1 MNRPPFALLLDR
13 VPALLA
19 ILLGLAW
26 PSARAQEFSANLETT
41 PGQFFTVAEP
51 ITHETIARIR
61 AATMQLVDTSASA
74 EQASRPILVFE
85 FLPGETAPGKSEF
98 GACYDLANL
107 ITKELAGAKL
117 TVAYVP
123 QPLKG
128 YVVLPVLACSE
139 IVMGSS
145 ASLGPITP
153 EGQSVDAA
161 LREPIRFLA
170 IRKTRDPDL
179 LLGMLDRDLDLRRV
193 RAADKSIRYML
204 TENLKEYEKSHTI
217 IDEQPAWDAGQRGVY
232 TAKRAHEE
240 GVCKRIAES
249 PAELKTIYHLGG
261 NSSIE
266 DPTLGQKIRP
276 AWIKLSGLLD
286 NTAVS
291 YLTRKIELA
300 RQEKDNL
307 LILEIDS
314 PGGMEDVGDRIA
326 DLLSAVKD
334 MKTVA
339 FIDDRATGVAALV
352 PLACRDIV
360 FKKGSRM
367 GDVRHTV
374 SGGNG
379 QLHDLN
385 PALRSSLAEKAA
397 LLAREKGHP
406 DAVAVAMVD
415 PDAEVV
421 EARDADTGASRL
433 LLRQQVEADRAR
445 YQVIQTR
452 KEPGTVLTVRAE
464 DAASYGLGQAVNDSE
479 ELKNL
484 YGLRGRSIRVD
495 GPGWVDSFVAI
506 LTDPYVSWLL
516 LFIGVFMMVV
526 ELKLPGVGLPA
537 IISAVAFVLFFWS
550 KNLSGTADQLEILLF
565 LIGLVCVAVE
575 LFVLPGFGVFGMSG
589 ILLMLCSIVLASHSF
604 VWPTQDYEY
613 QELGHTL
620 LQLTGM
626 LVAVGGCVVAL
637 ARYLPSLPLLNRLVL
652 RPEPWTI
659 VEAED
664 SMGRPASEGYES
676 LALLIGETG
685 RTTSPLRPAG
695 KARFGS
701 HLIDVTAAGMF
712 VEPDTLVEVVDVQG
726 TRVIVKRV
734 GS

>member
-1 MNRPPFALLLDR
+1 MIRPPAALPLERIL
-13 VPALLA
+13 PLLA
-19 ILLGLAW
+19 ILLGL
-26 PSARAQEFSANLETT
+26 SGLDVRAQQFSDAPPTS
-41 PGQFFTVAEP
+41 PGQFFPIAEP
-51 ITHETIARIR
+51 VTHETIARIC
-61 AATMQLVDTSASA
+61 AAALQLVHQGASG
-74 EQASRPILVFE
+74 ELERPPILVFE
-85 FLPGETAPGKSEF
+85 FLPGDSAPGKSEF
-98 GACYDLANL
+98 GACYDLAKL
-107 ITKELAGAKL
+107 ISRELAGAKL

-128 YVVLPVLACSE
+128 YVVLPALACTE

-153 EGQSVDAA
+153 EGETVDAA
-161 LREPIRFLA
+161 LREPVRFLA

-193 RAADKSIRYML
+193 RTADKSVRYML
-204 TENLKEYEKSHTI
+204 AENLKTYEKTHQVI
-217 IDEQPAWDAGQRGVY
+217 ENQPAWDAGQRGVY
-232 TAKRAHEE
+232 TARRAHEE
-240 GVCKRIAES
+240 GFCKRTAES
-249 PAELKTIYHLGG
+249 PAELRTLYQLDGR
-261 NSSIE
+261 SAVD
-266 DPTLGQKIRP
+266 DPTLGQDIQP
-276 AWIKLSGLLD
+276 AWIKLTGLLD
-286 NTAVS
+286 NTSVA
-291 YLTRKIELA
+291 YLSRKIELA
-300 RQEKDNL
+300 RQQKDNL

-314 PGGMEDVGDRIA
+314 QGGMEDVGDRIA

-339 FIDDRATGVAALV
+339 FIDDRATGVAAFL

-374 SGGNG
+374 SGGSG
-379 QLHDLN
+379 RLHDLS
-385 PALRSSLAEKAA
+385 PVLRASLAEKAA
-397 LLAREKGHP
+397 FLAREKGHP
-406 DAVAVAMVD
+406 EAIAVAMVD
-415 PDAEVV
+415 PAAEVV
-421 EARDADTGASRL
+421 EARDSQTGASRL
-433 LLRQQVEADRAR
+433 LLRSQADADRAR
-445 YQVIQTR
+445 YQIIQTR
-452 KEPGTVLTVRAE
+452 KEPGSVLTVQAE
-464 DAASYGLGQAVNDSE
+464 DAASYGLGQVVNDSE

-495 GPGWVDSFVAI
+495 GPGWVDSLVAI

-550 KNLSGTADQLEILLF
+550 KNLSGTADQLEIILF

-626 LVAVGGCVVAL
+626 LAAVGGCVIAL

-659 VEAED
+659 VEPED
-664 SMGRPASEGYES
+664 AMGRPASEGFES
-676 LALLIGETG
+676 LAFLIGETG

-695 KARFGS
+695 KARFGT
-701 HLIDVTAAGMF
+701 HLIDVTAAGTF
-712 VEPDTLVEVVDVQG
+712 VEPDSLVEVVDVQG
-726 TRVIVKRV
+726 TRVIVKQV

>member
-1 MNRPPFALLLDR
+1 MIRPPEALRPER
-13 VPALLA
+13 VLPLLA
-19 ILLGLAW
+19 ILIGLTGPFAK
-26 PSARAQEFSANLETT
+26 AQQPAAVPETT
-41 PGQFFTVAEP
+41 PGQFFTIAEP
-51 ITHETIARIR
+51 VTHETIARIR
-61 AATMQLVDTSASA
+61 AATLQLVDENASA
-74 EQASRPILVFE
+74 EQGSRPILIFE
-85 FLPGETAPGKSEF
+85 FVPGETAPGKSEF
-98 GACYDLANL
+98 GACYDLSNL
-107 ITKELAGAKL
+107 ISKELAGAKL

-128 YVVLPVLACSE
+128 FVVLPALACSE
-139 IVMGSS
+139 IVMGAS

-153 EGQSVDAA
+153 EGQTVDAA
-161 LREPIRFLA
+161 LREPVRFLA
-170 IRKTRDPDL
+170 MRKTRDPDL
-179 LLGMLDRDLDLRRV
+179 LLGMLDRDADLWRV
-193 RAADKSIRYML
+193 RTADKGVQYML
-204 TENLKEYEKSHTI
+204 AENLKTYEKTRQVI
-217 IDEQPAWDAGQRGVY
+217 EKQPAWDAGQRGVY
-232 TAKRAHEE
+232 TARRAREE
-240 GVCKRIAES
+240 GFCTRTAES
-249 PAELKTIYHLGG
+249 PEELKNLYHLDGR
-261 NSSIE
+261 SAIE
-266 DPTLGQKIRP
+266 DVTLGQKIRP

-286 NTAVS
+286 NTSVS
-291 YLTRKIELA
+291 YLSRKIELA

-339 FIDDRATGVAALV
+339 FIDDRATGVAALL

-374 SGGNG
+374 SGGG
-379 QLHDLN
+379 GRLQDLN
-385 PALRSSLAEKAA
+385 PALRASLAEKAA
-397 LLAREKGHP
+397 FLAREKGHP
-406 DAVAVAMVD
+406 EAIAVAMVD
-415 PDAEVV
+415 PDSEVV
-421 EARDADTGASRL
+421 EARDSQTGASRL
-433 LLRQQVEADRAR
+433 LLRTQVEADRAR

-452 KEPGTVLTVRAE
+452 KEPGSVLTVRA
-464 DAASYGLGQAVNDSE
+464 DAAASYGLGQAVNDSE

-495 GPGWVDSFVAI
+495 GPGWVDSLVAI

-550 KNLSGTADQLEILLF
+550 KNLSGTADQLEIILF

-613 QELGHTL
+613 QELGYTL

-626 LVAVGGCVVAL
+626 LVAVSGCVVAL

-652 RPEPWTI
+652 KPEPWTI

-664 SMGRPASEGYES
+664 SMGRPASEGNES

-712 VEPDTLVEVVDVQG
+712 VEPDSLVEVVDVQG
-726 TRVIVKRV
+726 SRVIVKRI